1 MSKVYI
7 LAICLLAASF
17 TGCLSD
23 DTSESI
29 EQEQNTDETIEPVG
43 TDNNET
49 EEYWYDEL
57 IAEVEN
63 LTDEVNSLKS
73 EMNNMMY
80 DPAEFSN
87 ITLKISYD
95 DRAGYKEWRT
105 INFSKMGNTIH
116 MNASYDIPN
125 DHELWFYDNTGSV
138 IKYGDIVTSYD
149 QCYTGEANNGT
160 WSESYSVC
168 SGDTSEIIYEFNL
181 VREPISVAFGQSMH
195 IDVLESFP

>member
-57 IAEVEN
+57 IAEV
-63 LTDEVNSLKS
+63 NSLKS
-73 EMNNMMY
+73 QIDNMSHNPLENSTVNM
-80 DPAEFSN
+80 FLGSN
-87 ITLKISYD
+87 
-95 DRAGYKEWRT
+95 EH
-105 INFSKMGNTIH
+105 INFTKMGNTIH
-116 MNASYDIPN
+116 ANHTHGMHSS
-125 DHELWFYDNTGSV
+125 LWFEDNNG
-138 IKYGDIVTSYD
+138 IIIALGPPQQIADR
-149 QCYTGEANNGT
+149 CNHNGT
-160 WSESYSVC
+160 WYPITNESVC
-168 SGDTSEIIYEFNL
+168 GGNSDGIVFEINL
-181 VREPISVAFGQSMH
+181 VREPLTVSYGIPWSHYRV
-195 IDVLESFP
+195 ESFP